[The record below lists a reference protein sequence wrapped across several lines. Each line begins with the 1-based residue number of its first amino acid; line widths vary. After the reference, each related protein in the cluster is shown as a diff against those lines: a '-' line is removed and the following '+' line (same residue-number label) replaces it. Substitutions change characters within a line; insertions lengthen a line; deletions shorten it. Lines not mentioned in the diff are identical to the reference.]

1 MKMIK
6 KVLSLALALVM
17 AMSLSVSAFATGPV
31 DPTDP
36 EGGIMPLVSLF
47 EDEAY
52 STKGTWTSV
61 EFAAASSN
69 GNYIRYWHQNNT
81 NQKVKVYLYR
91 TDKSTTTFVSS
102 MTVEANDQNSKV
114 YYNSTAG
121 SGNYKIVVE
130 AYVSGGTVDGGVAAA
145 QYKTRPST

>member
-17 AMSLSVSAFATGPV
+17 AMSLSVTGPV

-36 EGGIMPLVSLF
+36 EGGIMPLASLF

-81 NQKVKVYLYR
+81 NEEVKVYLYR

-121 SGNYKIVVE
+121 SGTYKIVVE
-130 AYVSGGTVDGGVAAA
+130 AYVSGGTVDGDVAAA